1 MAKKNKSEVLT
12 VMFVDIVSYTKTTA
26 NLDRE
31 NFNYLHDVFDT
42 ICHKFFKEH
51 EGKVIKKIGDAF
63 LVTFKSATEA
73 VLCGINLQNS
83 FYEYN
88 QKHRKQDP
96 LKIRV
101 ALHSGEILHRHGD
114 IYGDAVNTAARV
126 EGITKANHVVFSEP
140 VYAAMNKNE
149 MDYIY
154 LGAKKLKGLQRPLKV
169 FRVKTKMD
177 EILDRKKRTRKFFNK
192 IKRKIVGVV
201 VLGVVVIAIFLL
213 VKYLF
218 G

>member
-1 MAKKNKSEVLT
+1 
-12 VMFVDIVSYTKTTA
+12 MFVDIVSYTKTTT

-51 EGKVIKKIGDAF
+51 EGRIIKKIGDAF

-73 VLCGINLQNS
+73 VLCGISLQNS

-88 QKHRKQDP
+88 QKHRKQNP
-96 LKIRV
+96 LEIRV
-101 ALHSGEILHRHGD
+101 ALHSGEVLHRNGD

-140 VYAAMNKNE
+140 VYAAMNQNE
-149 MDYIY
+149 VDYVYI
-154 LGAKKLKGLQRPLKV
+154 GAKKLKGLKRPLKV
-169 FRVKTKMD
+169 FRVRTKKD
-177 EILDRKKRTRKFFNK
+177 DIVDRRKKTRKFFNK
-192 IKRKIVGVV
+192 IKRRIIG
-201 VLGVVVIAIFLL
+201 VIALGITAVLVFLL
-213 VKYLF
+213 VRYFLS
-218 G
+218 